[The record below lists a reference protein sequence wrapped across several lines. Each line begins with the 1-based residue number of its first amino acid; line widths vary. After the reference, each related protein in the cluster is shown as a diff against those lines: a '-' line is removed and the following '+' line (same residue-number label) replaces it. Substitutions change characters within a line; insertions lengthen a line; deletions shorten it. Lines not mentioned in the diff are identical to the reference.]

1 MTTWTPGC
9 CGLRRAKIVFSKT
22 VSTGAAFQYG
32 LGLAA
37 VAPAWHEFQVLGS
50 WHQRLSDS
58 NILSLDV
65 AGSMA
70 ATSRQTPIFLLPSL
84 GGADTVRGFRQD
96 AALGRKLWAVQTEF
110 WAPVPTT
117 VTPRDGDSVR
127 EFLRKNVRLAAF
139 VDFGGIYDTS
149 LPVFGGMAF
158 PRLQLGCAPDLALDC
173 VSCKGRSRSNS
184 IGLTGWEAAPTAAD
198 TAGSTSA

>member
-1 MTTWTPGC
+1 M
-9 CGLRRAKIVFSKT
+9 
-22 VSTGAAFQYG
+22 
-32 LGLAA
+32 
-37 VAPAWHEFQVLGS
+37 APAWHEFQVLGS

-65 AGSMA
+65 TGSMA

-127 EFLRKNVRLAAF
+127 EFLRKNIRLAAF

-158 PRLQLGCAPDLALDC
+158 PPLSAGLRAGPGVGLRFLQGPIALKLDWAYGLGGGPNGGGHGQFYIG
-173 VSCKGRSRSNS
+173 VSKYGF
-184 IGLTGWEAAPTAAD
+184 
-198 TAGSTSA
+198 